1 MHKNFTC
8 VTGVGMSLN
17 AMKNAQLMNHECLLV
32 YEQHRL
38 DRHGGNLIF
47 MKCTNLKTIWQ

>member
-8 VTGVGMSLN
+8 VTGVGMPLN

-47 MKCTNLKTIWQ
+47 MKCTKLA